1 VAAQGRRAPARGLAA
16 RREGRQVSLT
26 LAQLKL
32 HLRVSTTAD
41 DERLTLLLRSAE
53 QEALRFMGLPS
64 LPMQPDD
71 GDDDGSSSSSSSSS
85 SSTST
90 SSEDDGV
97 MPDVT
102 NAIILLV
109 RADYDGDPAK
119 REDYQRGAE
128 ALLRP
133 YRERLGCA

>member
-1 VAAQGRRAPARGLAA
+1 M
-16 RREGRQVSLT
+16 SLT
-26 LAQLKL
+26 LADIKQ
-32 HLRVSTTAD
+32 HLRVSHTAD
-41 DERLTLLLRSAE
+41 DARLTLLLRSATE
-53 QEALRFMGLPS
+53 EALRFMGLPA
-64 LPMQPDD
+64 LPTQPDD
-71 GDDDGSSSSSSSSS
+71 GDGSSSSSSS

-97 MPDVT
+97 MPDVL
-102 NAIILLV
+102 NAIVLLV